1 MVVVK
6 RGMGQYFI
14 IVNLD
19 KKEYIDPAKIEEGA
33 KFWELCANNIGRLLV
48 YLLRKSSETGGGD
61 VDDPTK
67 LKYCG
72 RWAGDRIVV
81 VGDYDESNLY
91 FTAEDEY
98 KDITIASAREF
109 NRFIGND
116 DLKFEIVRFDKG
128 RIIRIKL

>member
-1 MVVVK
+1 MWVK
-6 RGMGQYFI
+6 GNMGQYFI

-19 KKEYIDPAKIEEGA
+19 KKEYLDPHKLDEGA

-48 YLLRKSSETGGGD
+48 YLLRKSSEAGGGD

-81 VGDYDESNLY
+81 IGDYDESNLY
-91 FTAEDEY
+91 FIAKDTY
-98 KDITIASAREF
+98 RDITTASAREY
-109 NRFIGND
+109 NRFIGED
-116 DLKFEIVRFDKG
+116 DLKFTKTV
-128 RIIRIKL
+128 IRNGAIERLAF